1 MGQAQPHRVRDSLPN
16 GYCGRPAQQDCPHPN
31 ACLTC
36 PDFQT
41 TPVFLQIH
49 RRQAATNRRLIAH
62 ADANGQHRLAE
73 NLRQVQASL
82 DHIIPALEAL
92 KSDGPGDDP
101 R

>member
-1 MGQAQPHRVRDSLPN
+1 MSLF
-16 GYCGRPAQQDCPHPN
+16 RE

-49 RRQAATNRRLIAH
+49 RRQAQTNRRLIAQ
-62 ADANGQHRLAE
+62 ADAGGQARLAE
-73 NLRQVQASL
+73 NLRRVQASL
-82 DHIIPALEAL
+82 DRIIPALQAL
-92 KSDGPGDDP
+92 GKDGPGDGP